1 MKRPTGIYRFTPPNL
16 TKFNYSLLAT
26 CLLAGSLS
34 ILPLLTS
41 CQDDYDD
48 TALWDAV
55 NNHEERLAA
64 LEQWQEETNH
74 NIQSLYTLINTTDY
88 ITSVTP
94 YLEGGE
100 EVGYTI
106 TFLHS
111 DPIVIYH
118 GEKGDKGDKG
128 EQGDKGDTG
137 EQGDKGEQGDTG
149 ADGHTP
155 QIGLTQEADGNW
167 YWTLDGQL
175 MTDPQ
180 GNPIR
185 ANGEDGKDGQDG
197 TDGEDGQDG
206 TPGADGKP
214 GQDGDDGT
222 PAPTPQISL
231 GSSITEGT
239 IATDNGTKKSDAWYL
254 SVDDGKTWYRISG
267 EDGEDGN
274 RGPTGPQ
281 GPTGPTGPAGAN
293 GDDGDSMFAEP
304 PITQSEDGSTYTFH
318 LANGT
323 NIEIPV
329 YQEQTLTIGDGT
341 GTLALSSITTEIL
354 LTYPTGTKVTD
365 YRALVAQITPE
376 GADGTYT
383 DIDTRA
389 DDANGWSVTANLQAQ
404 TVTVTAENAAQEDK
418 ALLRVTLIRTD
429 GSELTASRIVSWQDY
444 TIDAETNTYTVYTPQ
459 GLRAW
464 ADSYNPDTE
473 IYYNCTLA
481 ADIDMDG
488 QTWQGGTDITSFD
501 GTFDGA
507 GHTISNLNV
516 TGQNPVG
523 FIGMLCGGTVKNL
536 LLVNA
541 NLSNNDGQV
550 GGIVGYIEEGT
561 VIACAVSGCTVSE
574 GVGQAGGIAG
584 FVDDSGSV
592 TACYAASCSVTGASV
607 SFDQIAC
614 IVDGSITA
622 CYYDGDGE
630 GIGTGDGD
638 VTQVTGDITWQAAA
652 EAMNEQLADNNYIWT
667 VNTDEATKA
676 SLPLVLV
683 PNPAAQ

>member
-206 TPGADGKP
+206 TPGGRHPRPHTPNQP
-214 GQDGDDGT
+214 GQQHYGGHHR
-222 PAPTPQISL
+222 
-231 GSSITEGT
+231 
-239 IATDNGTKKSDAWYL
+239 Y
-254 SVDDGKTWYRISG
+254 
-267 EDGEDGN
+267 
-274 RGPTGPQ
+274 
-281 GPTGPTGPAGAN
+281 
-293 GDDGDSMFAEP
+293 
-304 PITQSEDGSTYTFH
+304 
-318 LANGT
+318 
-323 NIEIPV
+323 
-329 YQEQTLTIGDGT
+329 
-341 GTLALSSITTEIL
+341 
-354 LTYPTGTKVTD
+354 
-365 YRALVAQITPE
+365 
-376 GADGTYT
+376 
-383 DIDTRA
+383 
-389 DDANGWSVTANLQAQ
+389 
-404 TVTVTAENAAQEDK
+404 
-418 ALLRVTLIRTD
+418 
-429 GSELTASRIVSWQDY
+429 
-444 TIDAETNTYTVYTPQ
+444 
-459 GLRAW
+459 
-464 ADSYNPDTE
+464 
-473 IYYNCTLA
+473 
-481 ADIDMDG
+481 G
-488 QTWQGGTDITSFD
+488 QR
-501 GTFDGA
+501 
-507 GHTISNLNV
+507 HKEV
-516 TGQNPVG
+516 R
-523 FIGMLCGGTVKNL
+523 C
-536 LLVNA
+536 
-541 NLSNNDGQV
+541 
-550 GGIVGYIEEGT
+550 
-561 VIACAVSGCTVSE
+561 
-574 GVGQAGGIAG
+574 
-584 FVDDSGSV
+584 
-592 TACYAASCSVTGASV
+592 
-607 SFDQIAC
+607 
-614 IVDGSITA
+614 
-622 CYYDGDGE
+622 
-630 GIGTGDGD
+630 
-638 VTQVTGDITWQAAA
+638 
-652 EAMNEQLADNNYIWT
+652 
-667 VNTDEATKA
+667 
-676 SLPLVLV
+676 LV
-683 PNPAAQ
+683 PQRGRRQDVVPHQR